1 MAVVKIGKELREEII
16 KRAKNIFKAKHDAAK
31 KELEDSKL
39 GDEVYNLVMQ
49 PYQHHV
55 SQLPDEFFAKADE
68 FQIEVDNVT
77 VKFHLNGKKPWFRDQ
92 MPENRYAKLTN
103 SYYNYHLT
111 LKKDN
116 PEFDEYFG
124 KVRFFKEK
132 SQIISENEKNF
143 VGGITKVLDAYTT
156 LAPALKALP
165 ALWDLLPDDTKNK
178 HKEVV
183 ERKKT
188 KAEDI
193 DIDLGSITS
202 TIIANKLGA

>member
-16 KRAKNIFKAKHDAAK
+16 KRAKNIFKAKYDAAK
-31 KELEDSKL
+31 KELEDSKF
-39 GDEVYNLVMQ
+39 GDELYSLVMQ
-49 PYQHHV
+49 PYQYHV
-55 SQLPDEFFAKADE
+55 NQLPDEFFCKLDE
-68 FQIEVDNVT
+68 MQVEASGVGVRFKLGGDKRWFYKNV
-77 VKFHLNGKKPWFRDQ
+77 
-92 MPENRYAKLTN
+92 PENKYVRQTN
-103 SYYNYHLT
+103 SYYTHHLT

-124 KVRFFKEK
+124 KVRFYKEK
-132 SQIISENEKNF
+132 SQMISENEKNF
-143 VGGITKVLDAYTT
+143 VDGITKVLDAYST

-165 ALWDLLPDDTKNK
+165 ALWDLLPEETKIR

>member
-1 MAVVKIGKELREEII
+1 MAVVKLGKELREEII
-16 KRAKNIFKAKHDAAK
+16 KRAKNIFKAKYDAAK

-55 SQLPDEFFAKADE
+55 SQLPSEFFAKADE

-92 MPENRYAKLTN
+92 MPENRYTKLTT

-116 PEFDEYFG
+116 PEFDDYLG

-165 ALWDLLPDDTKNK
+165 ALWDLLPDDTKDK

-193 DIDLGSITS
+193 DIDFGSIAS

>member
-1 MAVVKIGKELREEII
+1 MAVVKLGKELREEII
-16 KRAKNIFKAKHDAAK
+16 KRAKNIFKAKYDAAK

-55 SQLPDEFFAKADE
+55 SQLPSEFFAKADE

-111 LKKDN
+111 LKEGN

-132 SQIISENEKNF
+132 SQMISQNEKNF

-193 DIDLGSITS
+193 DIDFGSIAS

>member
-16 KRAKNIFKAKHDAAK
+16 KRAKNIFKAKYVAAK
-31 KELEDSKL
+31 KELEDSKF
-39 GDEVYNLVMQ
+39 GDELYDLIMQ

-55 SQLPDEFFAKADE
+55 SQLPAEFFSQTDELRVNADS
-68 FQIEVDNVT
+68 VDVAF
-77 VKFHLNGKKPWFRDQ
+77 KLNGKKPWFNDGL
-92 MPENRYAKLTN
+92 PENKYAKQTV
-103 SYYNYHLT
+103 SYYNYFLT
-111 LKKDN
+111 LKEGN

-124 KVRFFKEK
+124 KIRFFKEK
-132 SQIISENEKNF
+132 SQMIGQNEQNF
-143 VGGITKVLDAYTT
+143 VEGITKVLNAYST

-165 ALWDLLPDDTKNK
+165 ALWDLLPEETKEK

-188 KAEDI
+188 KVEDI
-193 DIDLGSITS
+193 NIDLGSITS

>member
-16 KRAKNIFKAKHDAAK
+16 KRAKNIFKAKYDAAK
-31 KELEDSKL
+31 KELEDSKI

-77 VKFHLNGKKPWFRDQ
+77 VKFRLNGKKPWFREQ

-111 LKKDN
+111 LKKNN
-116 PEFDEYFG
+116 PEFDDYLG

-165 ALWDLLPDDTKNK
+165 ALWDLLPDDTKDK